1 MNKINIIV
9 SQLHSLFSD
18 SSHKQLELKLAMQL
32 IKIKQ
37 YSGHY

>member
-18 SSHKQLELKLAMQL
+18 SVHKQLELKLAMAL
-32 IKIKQ
+32 I
-37 YSGHY
+37 

>member
-9 SQLHSLFSD
+9 SQIHSLFSD
-18 SSHKQLELKLAMQL
+18 SVHKQLELKQSMSLTY
-32 IKIKQ
+32 IKQ